1 VPQLILVAAIGAGA
15 YFGYRWLKK
24 QMRETAI
31 AAAEEVAKKK
41 QSTRSDGARES
52 GNLVWDEQ
60 AGVYRPRD

>member
-24 QMRETAI
+24 QMREAAI

-41 QSTRSDGARES
+41 NPSRSDSAREA
-52 GNLVWDEQ
+52 GNLVWDEK
-60 AGVYRPRD
+60 AGVYRTRD